1 MNSAALFQILFQN
14 ETLFQLHEARPENEV
29 VHEKAV
35 IIEENIKPVVIA
47 APPIITSTATAVIL
61 EKPVVIITPE
71 KPVEIPLPAKS
82 EIIKAAPPI
91 EKFPVLQH
99 KILILID
106 EPKQKEMLVSEALF
120 LDNIL
125 KAVKSSTD
133 NADIINFSF
142 LPKSDARSVLAE
154 KRTNYFITFGVPLA
168 KLHLDLLLIP
178 YTPKMVEGI
187 WFLLTDPLVVI
198 EAERD
203 LKKKL
208 WLALQ
213 KMFETSN

>member
-1 MNSAALFQILFQN
+1 M
-14 ETLFQLHEARPENEV
+14 ETP
-29 VHEKAV
+29 K
-35 IIEENIKPVVIA
+35 
-47 APPIITSTATAVIL
+47 
-61 EKPVVIITPE
+61 IITP
-71 KPVEIPLPAKS
+71 
-82 EIIKAAPPI
+82 PI
-91 EKFPVLQH
+91 EQFPVLVH

-106 EPKQKEMLVSEALF
+106 EPIQKEMIVSEALF

-125 KAVKSSTD
+125 KAVKSSID
-133 NADIINFSF
+133 SADIINFSF
-142 LPKSDARSVLAE
+142 LPKSDARNVLAE

-208 WLALQ
+208 WQALQ
-213 KMFETSN
+213 KMFQTSN

>member
-1 MNSAALFQILFQN
+1 MNSAALFQILYQN
-14 ETLFQLHEARPENEV
+14 DTLFQLNEIRFDSETV
-29 VHEKAV
+29 AEKPIITEKVIEKIVTETPVIVAPVATSPAV
-35 IIEENIKPVVIA
+35 II
-47 APPIITSTATAVIL
+47 T
-61 EKPVVIITPE
+61 EKPVVIPVPVKAETP
-71 KPVEIPLPAKS
+71 KIS
-82 EIIKAAPPI
+82 TPPI
-91 EKFPVLQH
+91 EQFPVLVH

-106 EPKQKEMLVSEALF
+106 EPKQKEMIVSEALF

-125 KAVKSSTD
+125 KAVKSSID
-133 NADIINFSF
+133 SADIINFSF
-142 LPKSDARSVLAE
+142 LPKSDARNVLAE

-208 WLALQ
+208 WQALQ
-213 KMFETSN
+213 KMFQTSN